1 MDAYLHYLVTHTVVL
16 VLRAIIATL
25 AVVAYHVLM
34 LDYLLALHNVENDDD
49 LRLVQ
54 HLEVVLGSL
63 LFLTV

>member
-34 LDYLLALHNVENDDD
+34 LDYLLALRNVENDDD

-54 HLEVVLGSL
+54 HLVVVLGSL